1 MDPFRRRPLAALFL
15 MATLCVDALVPA
27 LQPAVQQSGVE
38 YLLLGALVGQAWTAG
53 AWLVLGSAHRLSR
66 GAVFVAAMTGLATL
80 LVLGEPHPNAS
91 RMEWGRAFGV
101 VSLMGVA
108 AVVGAAIA
116 AAMLRATAPRPAKD
130 RPLQFPIVEF
140 FGWTIVVAFGSWAVS
155 TAQYGQLVRVEQSLI
170 YAMSSSAVAGI
181 AAALATRGSG
191 RATVRVVL
199 PAAVVVAFLASYA
212 IQGGIREPAL
222 YYAVHWAF
230 AYLGA
235 ALAVSRLE
243 AASLDQAGDE
253 PAVIRLPR

>member
-15 MATLCVDALVPA
+15 LATLCVDALVPA
-27 LQPAVQQSGVE
+27 LQPAIQQSGVE

-66 GAVFVAAMTGLATL
+66 GAVFVAAMAGLATL
-80 LVLGEPHPNAS
+80 VVLGEPHPNPS

-101 VSLMGVA
+101 VSLLGA
-108 AVVGAAIA
+108 AAIVGAAIP

-130 RPLQFPIVEF
+130 RPLQFPIVEL
-140 FGWTIVVAFGSWAVS
+140 FGWTVVVAFGSWAVS
-155 TAQYGQLVRVEQSLI
+155 AAQYGQL
-170 YAMSSSAVAGI
+170 
-181 AAALATRGSG
+181 
-191 RATVRVVL
+191 VRVVL
-199 PAAVVVAFLASYA
+199 PAAVVVVFLASYA
-212 IQGGIREPAL
+212 VQGGIRELAL
-222 YYAVHWAF
+222 YYAVHWAL

-243 AASLDQAGDE
+243 AASRDESCGE